1 MMDTEYDFGPEAG
14 GGIVY
19 VRPVD
24 VSDLPEEVRDTV
36 KGETELY
43 AVCNEDG
50 EQLALVRDRKLAFIL
65 ARQND
70 YAPVS
75 VH

>member
-1 MMDTEYDFGPEAG
+1 MDVKFDFEQGDGER
-14 GGIVY
+14 IVY
-19 VRPVD
+19 VRPVK
-24 VSDLPEEVRDTV
+24 VADLPEELQAQAKAMGTI
-36 KGETELY
+36 Y

-50 EQLALVRDRKLAFIL
+50 EQLALVGDRKLAFVL

-70 YAPVS
+70 LEPVP